1 MVYKIFND
9 SINLS
14 GNDST
19 LNRLSNLL
27 NLEITND
34 INSDCNLIG
43 IHAYRFGKLI
53 NKTNKTYI
61 LVLGG
66 TDVYEYL
73 NNDEYF
79 DVIKDAIINAK
90 YIVSFNVFMKY
101 RIIDKFKIDSK
112 KIFII
117 PQSVPDLGINS
128 SLSIKST
135 EYNFKRVLNLVSY
148 KKVFIVVGN
157 LRKVK
162 DPEFLLDFFENDKF
176 KHDYAVVFIGNIIQ
190 GNYEFNN
197 KNMIHI
203 DGLPRKTIY
212 TIMKQCDGL
221 INSSISEGMS
231 LAILEAMKLKC
242 PVYARN
248 IEGNRAII
256 EHNYNGFLFY
266 NVKEFS
272 DLVYLNTDNVTQ
284 NAYDYVNTYHSTY
297 NEKNKYLK
305 LID

>member
-19 LNRLSNLL
+19 LTRLSNLL

-79 DVIKDAIINAK
+79 DGIKDAIINAK
-90 YIVSFNVFMKY
+90 YIVSFNVFMKH

-117 PQSVPDLGINS
+117 PQSVPDLGTNS

-148 KKVFIVVGN
+148 KKVFIVVS
-157 LRKVK
+157 
-162 DPEFLLDFFENDKF
+162 
-176 KHDYAVVFIGNIIQ
+176 
-190 GNYEFNN
+190 
-197 KNMIHI
+197 
-203 DGLPRKTIY
+203 
-212 TIMKQCDGL
+212 
-221 INSSISEGMS
+221 IN
-231 LAILEAMKLKC
+231 
-242 PVYARN
+242 
-248 IEGNRAII
+248 
-256 EHNYNGFLFY
+256 
-266 NVKEFS
+266 
-272 DLVYLNTDNVTQ
+272 
-284 NAYDYVNTYHSTY
+284 
-297 NEKNKYLK
+297 
-305 LID
+305 